1 MAKRHT
7 PPQGKPGVVIET
19 VGRRV
24 LVRDAKG
31 ERTCFLA
38 GKRAVIGDRVQWVE
52 ARGEGGKLV
61 AVEERGSA
69 LVRMDMRGKRQVLAA
84 NLGGLLIA
92 ISVRAPDFRR
102 ALLDRYLVA
111 ASVQGLQ
118 ATLVLTKTDLGIPGE
133 VRAQFDEITDVGVDI
148 LSVSNVDGTGIKTV
162 ADYLAKVAKKRPWA
176 LVGGSGVGKTS
187 LVARLLPE
195 EEVGPVGEISEFW
208 GTGRHTTTHSRLFDL
223 PGGGIIA
230 DSPGIRNLTPAI
242 DDVGMVRDHF
252 PIVSRVRCKFRD
264 CLHREG
270 EEGCNAPDEVSPTLL
285 ASYRHLLNEVTD
297 VIDWQKPG

>member
-1 MAKRHT
+1 M
-7 PPQGKPGVVIET
+7 
-19 VGRRV
+19 
-24 LVRDAKG
+24 RDAHG

-38 GKRAVIGDRVQWVE
+38 GKRAVIGDRVSWVE

-61 AVEERGSA
+61 DVEPRTTA

-111 ASVQGLQ
+111 ASVQGLR
-118 ATLVLTKTDLGIPGE
+118 ATLVLTKTDLGIPDE
-133 VRAQFDEITDVGVDI
+133 VSAQFPEIADVGVDI
-148 LSVSNVDGTGIKTV
+148 LRVSSVDGTGV
-162 ADYLAKVAKKRPWA
+162 AVVAEYLAEVARKQPWA

-187 LVARLLPE
+187 LIAQLLPQ

-223 PGGGIIA
+223 PGGGTIA
-230 DSPGIRNLTPAI
+230 DSPGIRNFTPAI

-252 PIVSRVRCKFRD
+252 PMVSRVRCKYRD
-264 CLHREG
+264 CLHRPD
-270 EEGCNAPDEVSPTLL
+270 EEGCNAPEEIPEPLL
-285 ASYRHLLNEVTD
+285 ASYRHLLNEVSS
-297 VIDWQKPG
+297 VIEANRPG

>member
-1 MAKRHT
+1 
-7 PPQGKPGVVIET
+7 
-19 VGRRV
+19 

-61 AVEERGSA
+61 AVDERKTA
-69 LVRMDMRGKRQVLAA
+69 LVRMDMRGKRQILVA
-84 NLGGLLIA
+84 NLAGLLIV

-118 ATLVLTKTDLGIPGE
+118 ATLVLTKTDLGIPDE
-133 VRAQFDEITDVGVDI
+133 VTAQFDEITDIGVDI
-148 LSVSNVDGTGIKTV
+148 LTVSNKDGTGVQAV

-187 LVARLLPE
+187 LVARLLPDQ
-195 EEVGPVGEISEFW
+195 EVGPVGEISEFW
-208 GTGRHTTTHSRLFDL
+208 GTGRHTTTASRLFDL

-242 DDVGMVRDHF
+242 DDVGLVRDHF
-252 PIVSRVRCKFRD
+252 PLVSRVRCKFRD
-264 CLHREG
+264 CLHRED
-270 EEGCNAPDEVSPTLL
+270 EEGCNAPAEVSATLL

>member
-1 MAKRHT
+1 MPRRHT
-7 PPQGKPGVVIET
+7 APQGKPGVVIET

-24 LVRDAKG
+24 LVRDAHG

-61 AVEERGSA
+61 VVEERDTA

-84 NLGGLLIA
+84 NLGGLLIV

-118 ATLVLTKTDLGIPGE
+118 ATLVLTKTDLGIPDN
-133 VRAQFDEITDVGVDI
+133 VTAQFEEITDVGVDI
-148 LSVSNVDGTGIKTV
+148 LKVSNTDGSGVQEIS
-162 ADYLAKVAKKRPWA
+162 DYLAKVAKKRPWA

-187 LVARLLPE
+187 LVGRLLPGQD
-195 EEVGPVGEISEFW
+195 VGAVGEISEFW
-208 GTGRHTTTHSRLFDL
+208 GTGRHTTTTSRLFDL

-242 DDVGMVRDHF
+242 DDVALVRENF

-264 CLHREG
+264 CLHRED
-270 EEGCNAPDEVSPTLL
+270 EEGCNAPDEVSATLL